1 MILSKIWFENDRIY
15 GLSDSGQIV
24 WQSLLWY
31 QRLRRATDE
40 QRKKY
45 EIDEEGIHWYDID
58 EDVSF
63 ESFEYE
69 DREPQ
74 GVTKVFLSHP
84 ELNVSAV
91 ARRLSISQSLM
102 AQYISGNK
110 KPSKEREALI
120 YNEIAKIGRELI
132 EVTEKSAG
140 YSYKHRPLSG
150 YLSDSNGQTLAS
162 DTISASDCVSGY
174 GSKL

>member
-1 MILSKIWFENDRIY
+1 MIISKIWFENDRIY
-15 GLSDSGQIV
+15 GLSDTGQTV

-31 QRLRRATDE
+31 QRLHNASDE
-40 QRKKY
+40 QRMNY

-69 DREPQ
+69 EREPQ
-74 GVTKVFLSHP
+74 GIAKVFLSHP

-110 KPSKEREALI
+110 KPSKEREAFIL
-120 YNEIAKIGRELI
+120 NEISKIGRELI
-132 EVTEKSAG
+132 EISECGSG
-140 YSYKHRPLSG
+140 YSYKLRPVSG
-150 YLSDSNGQTLAS
+150 YLSDNDGKPLESDAS
-162 DTISASDCVSGY
+162 PSDSVAGY
-174 GSKL
+174 GTR